1 MNQRLDR
8 LNGLHPMLRDPALM
22 LVERCQLKLKRA
34 LFIVHGWRSM
44 AEQMAIYA
52 KGRTYNRETQEWEMA
67 DAALIV
73 TKARPGTSA
82 HNVITQAGQPASMA
96 LDVVP
101 FADDGSLDWQVDLG
115 FWDDLYE
122 IAWKVGLD
130 PEGDQ
135 IGSYL
140 AGDRGHFGE
149 PGWKL
154 KIEGLGLLLPA
165 IDLAT
170 GDSRVASRA

>member
-8 LNGLHPMLRDPALM
+8 LNGLHPMLRDPALR
-22 LVERCQLKLKRA
+22 LVERCEQKLKRR
-34 LFIVHGWRSM
+34 LFVVHGWRSM

-52 KGRTYNRETQEWEMA
+52 KGRTYNRETQEWDVT
-67 DAALIV
+67 DAAAIV
-73 TKARPGTSA
+73 TKARPGLSA
-82 HNVITQAGQPASMA
+82 HNVITRAGAPAAMA
-96 LDVVP
+96 LDVIP
-101 FADDGSLDWQVDLG
+101 LAADGSLDWQVELD

-122 IAWKVGLD
+122 LAWKVGLD

-154 KIEGLGLLLPA
+154 KMDGLALLLPSA
-165 IDLAT
+165 DLAT
-170 GDSRVASRA
+170 GQT